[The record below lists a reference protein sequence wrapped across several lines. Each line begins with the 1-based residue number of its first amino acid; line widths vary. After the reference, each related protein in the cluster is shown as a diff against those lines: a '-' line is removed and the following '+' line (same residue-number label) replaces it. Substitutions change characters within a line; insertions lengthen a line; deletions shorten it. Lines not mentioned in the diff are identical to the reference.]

1 MRILILSFYFAP
13 QNTMAA
19 HRLTGLAAYLR
30 QQGHEVRVV
39 TARASE
45 VPTDPDD
52 DHGDIVVVRT
62 WVPDLDLPAL
72 LQRSLQ
78 RLRLRRKDEGIA
90 TGLAQAGPVA
100 RFGRGLERLYRNLL
114 LWPDEH
120 MGWFLSALPLTLRLC
135 RQWQPDVIYASS
147 PPATT
152 LALAW
157 AMRRICGAP
166 WVAEIRD
173 RWADDPY
180 TSRPEWRRSLE
191 RRLEDII
198 LSSASGLVTVSQTW
212 AEFYGTRYRVPTAV
226 VYNGFDPDAYCHADG
241 ADGEAGVLR
250 IVYTGSVYAGRDP
263 APLWQALASMGENA
277 EAIRVEFYGAKR
289 SEVLPGA
296 ARHGVDRLV
305 AVTEYVAHAES
316 VRLQCGADILLML
329 QWDNPSEAG
338 NLPGKLFEYLG
349 ARRPILALGYES
361 GELARIIWEREAG
374 LFSNDP
380 REIAARLKAWLVAK
394 RETDRIPELLKTA
407 GDGFSRNGQSGKL
420 QQFLEEVIS
429 PG

>member
-1 MRILILSFYFAP
+1 MI
-13 QNTMAA
+13 
-19 HRLTGLAAYLR
+19 
-30 QQGHEVRVV
+30 
-39 TARASE
+39 
-45 VPTDPDD
+45 
-52 DHGDIVVVRT
+52 VRT

-72 LQRSLQ
+72 LQRIL
-78 RLRLRRKDEGIA
+78 RRLRRRRTEEEIA
-90 TGLAQAGPVA
+90 AVPARVGTLA
-100 RFGRGLERLYRNLL
+100 RFGRGLERFYRNLL
-114 LWPDEH
+114 LWPDER
-120 MGWFLSALPLTLRLC
+120 MGWFLRALPPALRLC
-135 RQWQPDVIYASS
+135 RHWRPDLIYASS

-157 AMRRICGAP
+157 ALRRICRVP

-180 TSRPEWRRSLE
+180 TSRPDWRRRLE
-191 RRLEDII
+191 RRLEDVI
-198 LSSASGLVTVSQTW
+198 LSSASGLVAVSQTW

-226 VYNGFDPDAYCHADG
+226 VYNGFDPDAYRHAG
-241 ADGEAGVLR
+241 TSGGEAGLLR

-263 APLWQALASMGENA
+263 TPLWQALAGMGRDAENV
-277 EAIRVEFYGAKR
+277 RVEFYGAKR
-289 SEVLPGA
+289 LEVLPGA
-296 ARHGVDRLV
+296 TRLGVDHLV
-305 AVTEYVAHAES
+305 SVQEYVPHDEA

-349 ARRPILALGYES
+349 ARRPILALGYDG
-361 GELARIIWEREAG
+361 GEMARIIRERGAG

-380 REIAARLKAWLVAK
+380 GEMARQLKAWLAVK

-407 GDGFSRNGQSGKL
+407 GDGFSRNEQSGKL